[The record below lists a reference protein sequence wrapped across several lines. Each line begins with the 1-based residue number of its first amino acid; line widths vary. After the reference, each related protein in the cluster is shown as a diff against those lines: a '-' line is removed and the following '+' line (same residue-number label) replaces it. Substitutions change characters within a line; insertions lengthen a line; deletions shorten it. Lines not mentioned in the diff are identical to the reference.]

1 VVVEVD
7 SIAANF
13 FSILVKLNGAEGVE
27 RNISEIKLKKSKE
40 MKNFGFL
47 QEIQSLVE
55 LSTNQNLA
63 LDIFSLK
70 NKIIRL
76 NIWKKFKDFFVIIK

>member
-1 VVVEVD
+1 
-7 SIAANF
+7 
-13 FSILVKLNGAEGVE
+13 
-27 RNISEIKLKKSKE
+27 

>member
-1 VVVEVD
+1 MVVEVD